1 MQHNFKGKYN
11 RYSLVDYS
19 QSIQVTNM
27 LSYGRPV
34 SSVNQLEAAI
44 YIWENSENAKKVF
57 FKFIYQKIS
66 NEYNGILIENSQL
79 ADQKIITHNF
89 HIH

>member
-1 MQHNFKGKYN
+1 
-11 RYSLVDYS
+11 
-19 QSIQVTNM
+19 M
-27 LSYGRPV
+27 L
-34 SSVNQLEAAI
+34 
-44 YIWENSENAKKVF
+44 KKIF